1 MDEQGIARTMQ
12 ASLGRRTF
20 LKLTGGAAGAPLV
33 AAALAGAGAPAPAI
47 AAPGSSARGTRIAR
61 QDADTT
67 LIFAAGADADAL
79 DPRQTNTQ
87 EGYIAC
93 ANIYDCLVLYDLGKT
108 TLRPGLAEKWEVS
121 ENGLEYTF
129 NLRQGV
135 KFHDGA
141 DFNADAVITWFN
153 SIKEGAPGSQY
164 DASRMPYM
172 EPFFT
177 GLIHTVEKVDDFTV
191 KMVLPRP
198 YAPLLANLAIPIGG
212 IPSPNAIEAG
222 LDQLAVN
229 PVGTGPFR
237 VTDPSAWTRGS
248 QLVVTANPDYWGGA
262 PKLER
267 VIFSVVPEGS
277 TRLQQVEAG
286 DIDIAWGLTPDDV
299 RKAEE
304 NPDLQIVEEAGLNT
318 NSVQF
323 NLSKDP
329 FKSKEV
335 RQALNYAINKEEL
348 SAGLYDGDMV
358 PAGGVLPPVDWAFSE
373 DLKGYPYD
381 PDRAKELLAA
391 AGYNDQNKLT
401 FTLWAYTVP
410 RGYNPA
416 GDRLATAVQE
426 YWRQVGVEAEIQTA
440 EWTQYLANRRDNQY
454 AISLGGWMGDNGD
467 PDNFLY
473 SLLASEN
480 VGQSN
485 TSWYENPQVDELL
498 VQAQEATD
506 QEERKRLYQ
515 QAEQIIVEDAPWVFL
530 GYQKHQVV
538 TSNTLQDFVIQP
550 TYIYY
555 LAGVSKA

>member
-1 MDEQGIARTMQ
+1 MGEQETSRTMQ
-12 ASLGRRTF
+12 AALGRRTF
-20 LKLTGGAAGAPLV
+20 LKLTGGAAAAPLM
-33 AAALAGAGAPAPAI
+33 AAAFAGSGVPRAAS
-47 AAPGSSARGTRIAR
+47 AAPGSSAGRARVAR

-67 LIFAAGADADAL
+67 LIFAAGTDADAL

-108 TLRPGLAEKWEVS
+108 TLRPGLAERWEVS

-141 DFNADAVITWFN
+141 DFNADAVVTWFN

-177 GLIHTVEKVDDFTV
+177 GLIDTVEKVDDFTV

-212 IPSPNAIEAG
+212 IPSPNAIAAG
-222 LDQLAVN
+222 IDQLAVN

-237 VTDPSAWTRGS
+237 VADASAWTRGS

-299 RKAEE
+299 RKAQD

-323 NLSKDP
+323 NVSKDV

-373 DLKGYPYD
+373 DLKGYSYD

-440 EWTQYLANRRDNQY
+440 EWTQYLANRRANQY
-454 AISLGGWMGDNGD
+454 EVSLGGWMGDNGD

-485 TSWYENPQVDELL
+485 TSWYANPQVDELL

-538 TSNTLQDFVIQP
+538 TSTTLQDFVIQP

-555 LAGVSKA
+555 LAGVGKA

>member
-33 AAALAGAGAPAPAI
+33 AAALAGAGRPASAI
-47 AAPGSSARGTRIAR
+47 AAPGSAAGMARATS

-141 DFNADAVITWFN
+141 DFNADAVVTWFN

-177 GLIHTVEKVDDFTV
+177 GLIDTVEKVDDFTV
-191 KMVLPRP
+191 KMILPRP

-299 RKAEE
+299 RKAQD

-440 EWTQYLANRRDNQY
+440 EWTQYLANRRANQY
-454 AISLGGWMGDNGD
+454 DISLGGWMGDNGD

-485 TSWYENPQVDELL
+485 TSWYANPQVDQLL

-515 QAEQIIVEDAPWVFL
+515 QAELIIVDEAPWVFL

>member
-33 AAALAGAGAPAPAI
+33 AAALAGAAAPAPAI

-177 GLIHTVEKVDDFTV
+177 GLIDTVEKVDDFTV
-191 KMVLPRP
+191 RMILPRP

-381 PDRAKELLAA
+381 PDRAKELLAT

>member
-33 AAALAGAGAPAPAI
+33 AAALAGAAAPAPAI

-177 GLIHTVEKVDDFTV
+177 GLIDTVEKVDDFTV
-191 KMVLPRP
+191 RMILPRP